1 MLLPRTP
8 TPKERRT
15 YLSVRPSVRPS
26 SAREGERARGGMT
39 EAETKGRR
47 GKQTAGGA
55 DENIFS
61 V

>member
-15 YLSVRPSVRPS
+15 YLSVRPSVE
-26 SAREGERARGGMT
+26 REGGREREPEGEMT